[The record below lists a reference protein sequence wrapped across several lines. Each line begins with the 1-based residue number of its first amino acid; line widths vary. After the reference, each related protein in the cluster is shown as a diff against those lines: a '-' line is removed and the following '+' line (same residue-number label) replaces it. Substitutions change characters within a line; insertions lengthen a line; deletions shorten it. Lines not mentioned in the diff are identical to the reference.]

1 MPQWIEIALRT
12 LISAV
17 VLFVITKIL
26 GKRQITQLSYFEY
39 ITGITVG
46 GIAAIMSLDLRIT
59 WYYGLVAL
67 IVWATV
73 ALGLEYISLKSKI
86 ARDVINGQG
95 VVLIKEGKVLED
107 NLRKVRFTSDDLLE
121 ELRGK
126 NAFSFSDVEF
136 AVLEADGKLNVLLN
150 KEIQPLTPKHLGI
163 KVAPEQEPQTVIM
176 DGKILDEP
184 LATIGL
190 NRHWLNT
197 ELKKIG
203 VSIENVFIGQVDS
216 YEQLTVDLFND
227 QIKVP
232 KPQAKAKLLA
242 TLKKCE
248 ADIEMF
254 ALGSKDKKVKEMYE
268 QCSKELQEIISSVR
282 PILSR

>member
-86 ARDVINGQG
+86 ARDIINGQG

>member
-12 LISAV
+12 LLAAV

-59 WYYGLVAL
+59 WYYGPVAL

-73 ALGLEYISLKSKI
+73 ALGLEYISLKSKV
-86 ARDVINGQG
+86 ARNIINGQG

-150 KEIQPLTPKHLGI
+150 KATQPLTSKNLGI

-190 NRHWLNT
+190 NRHWLDT

-216 YEQLTVDLFND
+216 YGQLTVDLFDD

-232 KPQAKAKLLA
+232 KPQSKAKLLA

-254 ALGSKDKKVKEMYE
+254 ALGSKDKKAKEMYQ
-268 QCSKELQEIISSVR
+268 QCSKELQEVIASVK

>member
-86 ARDVINGQG
+86 ARDIINGQG

-254 ALGSKDKKVKEMYE
+254 ALGSKDKKVIEMYE

>member
-86 ARDVINGQG
+86 ARDIINGQG

-216 YEQLTVDLFND
+216 YEQLTVDLFDD

>member
-1 MPQWIEIALRT
+1 VPQWIEIALRT
-12 LISAV
+12 LLAAV

-59 WYYGLVAL
+59 WYYGPVAL

-73 ALGLEYISLKSKI
+73 ALGLEYISLKSKV
-86 ARDVINGQG
+86 ARNIINGQG

-150 KEIQPLTPKHLGI
+150 KATQPLTSKNLGI

-190 NRHWLNT
+190 NRHWLDT

-216 YEQLTVDLFND
+216 YGQLTVDLFDD

-232 KPQAKAKLLA
+232 KPQSKAKLLA

-254 ALGSKDKKVKEMYE
+254 ALGSKDKKAKEMYQ
-268 QCSKELQEIISSVR
+268 QCSKELQEVIASVK